1 MTRMSYNRRHFI
13 KAAGV
18 AGVAGLAGCI
28 GGGNGGSSNVDSDA
42 TEWSFGI
49 TREGT
54 IGYVKATGWAR
65 VFDEADTDISLTLNT
80 TGGSEEA
87 YRLTAAGDN
96 HITRGTS
103 AMGMASYNEESRPGA
118 NFGGESAIPTVPQ
131 QVMAVSDLRPF
142 WVTLDDS
149 IQSIEDLEGKTVH
162 NGAAGSRFVGAI
174 PFDSVGM
181 LSNMELV
188 QGDWSDIPFALE
200 EGRVDAA
207 YCYVMA
213 SGTSLPGWA
222 EQLANQ
228 DSLRVLP
235 FSDSQ
240 YSTFEEDPYLNVRE
254 VPVNEVFPFE
264 TNVDTVKSPTSQYQW
279 YVHPDLSNENVK
291 EFCEI
296 SFNNVSQLQEV
307 HDALGLFNEE
317 YAVSGMTKSPVH
329 PGAVEWYKEND
340 LWNDDLIE
348 G

>member
-18 AGVAGLAGCI
+18 TGIAGLAGCI
-28 GGGNGGSSNVDSDA
+28 GNGGDGGSEVESD
-42 TEWSFGI
+42 TTDWSFGI

-54 IGYVKATGWAR
+54 IGYVKASGWAR
-65 VFDEADTDISLTLNT
+65 IFDQADTDISLTLNT

-87 YRLTAAGDN
+87 YRLCAAGEN

-118 NFGGESAIPTVPQ
+118 NFGEDNAVPTVPQ

-149 IQSIEDLEGKTVH
+149 IESIEDLQGKTVH

-174 PFDSVGM
+174 PFDSIGM
-181 LSNMELV
+181 LSDMELT

-207 YCYVMA
+207 YTYVMA

-222 EQLANQ
+222 EQLANM
-228 DSLRVLP
+228 DNLRVLE
-235 FSDSQ
+235 FTDDHIQ
-240 YSTFEEDPYLNVRE
+240 TFEEDAYLNVTE

-264 TNVDTVKSPTSQYQW
+264 TNVDTVQSPAAQYQW
-279 YVHPDLSNENVK
+279 SVHPDLSDENVQ
-291 EFCEI
+291 EFCEV
-296 SFNNVSQLQEV
+296 SFANTSEIQDI
-307 HDALGLFNEE
+307 HDALGLFNDE
-317 YAVSGMTKSPVH
+317 YAVEGLTQAPVH
-329 PGAVEWYKEND
+329 PGAVQWYKDND